1 MSTSTT
7 TQTRPSPITAIRAFC
22 RECDP
27 EPRAA
32 YLRCPII
39 ECPAWRF
46 RTGNINRV
54 VGGKGLACLP
64 EALSRAINAPKSPAF
79 GEARGKILMAEAQAK
94 ADGKPH
100 VSDVELWGPDFWP
113 GYKAGE
119 RPVRGIGRY
128 CASCVGGARQVR
140 SSCCSPDC
148 ALAPFRFGRRP
159 RPGDV
164 AQR

>member
-1 MSTSTT
+1 MTMQPTAAP
-7 TQTRPSPITAIRAFC
+7 RPSPTKACRAFC
-22 RECDP
+22 RLCLP
-27 EPRAA
+27 EPKGE
-32 YLRCPII
+32 YLRCPTI
-39 ECPAWRF
+39 ECPLWRF

-54 VGGKGLACLP
+54 VGSKSLASLP
-64 EALSRAINAPKSPAF
+64 DALSRAMKAPKSPAF